1 MTQPVQSTPGR
12 PGQMTAVMRAVS
24 ANAGPKVLRIG
35 LVQSG
40 KVIEERVIKQ
50 RTTVTIGPSEKNTF
64 VILAPNIPASFKILE
79 IVNNEYFLNFVEGMT
94 GRIALQTGPTDLAA
108 LKGQAKKNQQGAYQ
122 VKLTDDAHGKVVL
135 GETTLLFQFVAPPPV
150 QPKPQLP
157 ASVRSGVADQIDWS
171 MTIIAAFSFL
181 FHFGAVG
188 TLYSDWADK
197 VIPDEADVR
206 GLVEQ
211 INRLPPPPPVEQ
223 PTTADTATA
232 TATATAK
239 AEAPKAST
247 GGNSAPKGG
256 GAGGKQMSASKGA
269 ALLNSL
275 DAMNTATIAAVSAGG
290 SATRGVLESGNVPT
304 GSLDSFANS
313 SSGAQ
318 AGGPGGLKMGDGGG
332 GPVIPGQ
339 EGGGLAGLGGGT
351 KGGGAGDGAG
361 PAQQVAAPKPVVSGS
376 GSVTSGKIS
385 GADRVLAGARARAR
399 ACYQSGLATNPDM
412 EGRVSFTLTISASG
426 SVSNASASPSGS
438 ISGGVVSCIQSALRG
453 LTFDAPEGGAASVS
467 GSFSF
472 VNGNKK

>member
-1 MTQPVQSTPGR
+1 MTQPTPSTPGR

-24 ANAGPKVLRIG
+24 ANTGPKVLRIG

-50 RTTVTIGPSEKNTF
+50 RSTVTIGPSEKNTF

-79 IVNNEYFLNFVEGMT
+79 LINNEYYLSFVDGMT
-94 GRIALQTGPTDLAA
+94 GRIALQTGPTDLSA
-108 LKGQAKKNQQGAYQ
+108 LKGQAKKSQQGAYQ
-122 VKLTDDAHGKVVL
+122 VKLTDDSHGKVVL

-223 PTTADTATA
+223 PTTTDTATA
-232 TATATAK
+232 TAAATAK
-239 AEAPKAST
+239 AEAPKQSS
-247 GGNSAPKGG
+247 GGSSSAKSGGG
-256 GAGGKQMSASKGA
+256 GAGGQKMSASKGA
-269 ALLNSL
+269 ALLNQL

-318 AGGPGGLKMGDGGG
+318 AGGPGGLKMGEGGG

-339 EGGGLAGLGGGT
+339 EGGGLAGLGRN
-351 KGGGAGDGAG
+351 
-361 PAQQVAAPKPVVSGS
+361 Q
-376 GSVTSGKIS
+376 
-385 GADRVLAGARARAR
+385 
-399 ACYQSGLATNPDM
+399 
-412 EGRVSFTLTISASG
+412 GRRS
-426 SVSNASASPSGS
+426 
-438 ISGGVVSCIQSALRG
+438 R
-453 LTFDAPEGGAASVS
+453 
-467 GSFSF
+467 
-472 VNGNKK
+472 